1 MTNSTFLFH
10 HGWKFQLADAF
21 PLREAIERWRDA
33 DGRDFTDPAY
43 DDAQWQC
50 VALPHTFNDVD
61 LFRDRITDGGSRQK
75 RCVAFYRNWF
85 TVPAEHRGQ
94 KVILEFEGVRQTC
107 YLYVNGTL
115 AGYVENGVA
124 PFGID
129 VTDLIHDDKPNL
141 IAIATDNTSS
151 RNMAFYGAETPNK
164 PGVEPGGY
172 VARGDGAVPDGYPEG
187 TPFFWNTNDFNP
199 TLGGITRPV
208 KVHFKPQTY
217 LTLPL
222 YSNLRTKGTYVYG
235 KDFDLT
241 DPGAPKACV
250 AVESEVRNESD
261 HAVKAKLH
269 VSVRTLNGDEV
280 VSFDSEETT
289 VEPSGHIGQ
298 PLSITPQ
305 DAYEWEDSK
314 GQYVAVE
321 DEDAV
326 ASTETASLAVTTLK
340 AQTDAPVPLRL
351 WSLEDPYLYRV
362 SVTLVVDGESVDE
375 EIVETGF
382 RKVGYDNT
390 KGVTINGVPVWLR
403 GYAQRATNE
412 WSATGI
418 ATEWMKDEDAKLI
431 RASNANHVRWMHV
444 AASPADIAAFDS
456 HGIVCTQPAG
466 DKEKE
471 NFGRQWDQRVE
482 LMRDVIIAFR
492 NNPSIVF
499 WEAGNNSLHANHMH
513 EMLGLKRLLDPHGGR
528 FMGCRTLNTE
538 DTVAESEYVGTMLN
552 RHAARFIA
560 EHGPITETEYARE
573 EAPGRVWDDFTPPDF
588 DYRNKWIGVGGRKG
602 PGVDFYDLTA
612 EGLALADARG
622 YAEFFNDR
630 LGGASGRDLY
640 SAAAALCW
648 TDSAQHGR
656 QSYSENARMSGR
668 VRPDRV
674 RKQNFDVF
682 RVMQSEAPAVKILGH
697 WNYPPANTAKEGP
710 AYRYEKKRFNGQ
722 FWEGTGEYGYRD
734 PTHKTVYVIA
744 SYPVARV
751 ELYVN
756 DAEVGRCDKPTD
768 TFVFAFENVDV
779 TRSGAVEAVGYGYDG
794 NEVARD
800 RIETA
805 GQPARL
811 RLEARTAPGGW
822 RVDGADVAWVDV
834 AVVDTEGRVCP
845 LAGDRIDFAVDG
857 PAMFLGGYS
866 EGRFDDRVD
875 GRSDDSVIHADHV
888 FADCGMNRVFLR
900 AGETSGTVRLTA
912 RAEGLPPATVEIGTS
927 PADVATLSV
936 QQTARRYVDY
946 APVAPL
952 PSREFPPILAADKT
966 KYVPSAEDF
975 CKVLVDGQEPDARM
989 VPTVNKNGAVWGNVT
1004 VVLERMTT
1012 QCGDRFSYDWDPAA
1026 KTLTLRSGGHV
1037 VQAEVGR
1044 THLLVDGREN
1054 LMDGEPYLSP
1064 RGDVVME
1071 VAALVSWVKGVT
1083 VQYDDRV
1090 HVLRVDTG
1098 ALDGGDA
1105 FTATA
1110 GSIQASN
1117 PRRVP
1122 VFRPFRY
1129 VNGRKVL

>member
-1 MTNSTFLFH
+1 MTALYFH

-21 PLREAIERWRDA
+21 PMREAVERWRDA
-33 DGRDFTDPAY
+33 EGRAFTDPAY
-43 DDAQWQC
+43 DDGAWER
-50 VALPHTFNDVD
+50 VALPHTFNDAD
-61 LFRDRITDGGSRQK
+61 IFRDRILDGGSRQK
-75 RCVAFYRNWF
+75 RCAAFYRNWL
-85 TVPAEHRGQ
+85 TVPAEHRGE
-94 KVILEFEGVRQTC
+94 KVILEFEGIRQTC
-107 YLYVNGTL
+107 YLYVSGTL

-129 VTDLIHDDKPNL
+129 VTDLVDPDAPNL

-151 RNMAFYGAETPNK
+151 RNLPFYGAETPNE
-164 PGVEPGGY
+164 PGVEPGSY
-172 VARGDGAVPDGYPEG
+172 VARGDGDVPAGHPEG
-187 TPFFWNTNDFNP
+187 VPFFWNTNDFNP
-199 TLGGITRPV
+199 TLGGITRPM
-208 KVHFKPQTY
+208 KVHFKPRTY

-222 YSNLRTKGTYVYG
+222 YSNLKTKGTYVYG
-235 KDFDLT
+235 ADFDLA
-241 DPGAPKACV
+241 DHAAPKANV
-250 AVESEVRNESD
+250 HVESEVRNETD
-261 HAVKAKLH
+261 HVVRASLH
-269 VSVRTLNGDEV
+269 VSVRTLDGVEAAAF
-280 VSFDSEETT
+280 SSEPVT
-289 VEPSGHIGQ
+289 VQPSGRVVQ
-298 PLSITPQ
+298 PLSITPA
-305 DAYEWEDSK
+305 DAYEWDDGK
-314 GQYVAVE
+314 GRYVAVE

-326 ASTETASLAVTTLK
+326 APTETASLDVTVLK
-340 AQTDAPVPLRL
+340 AATAAPVPLRL
-351 WSLEDPYLYRV
+351 WSLADPYLYRV
-362 SVTLVVDGESVDE
+362 TVTLVVDGEPVDE
-375 EIVETGF
+375 TTVETGF
-382 RKVGYDNT
+382 RAIGYDNA

-444 AASPADIAAFDS
+444 AASPADIAAYDR
-456 HGIVCTQPAG
+456 HGVVCTQSAG

-471 NFGRQWDQRVE
+471 TFGRQWDQRVE

-513 EMLGLKRLLDPHGGR
+513 EMLALKRLLDPHGGR

-573 EAPGRVWDDFTPPDF
+573 EAPGRVWDDYTGPDY

-630 LGGASGRDLY
+630 LSGASGRDLY

-668 VRPDRV
+668 VRPDRIA
-674 RKQNFDVF
+674 KQNFDVF

-697 WNYPPANTAKEGP
+697 WNYEPANTAKTGP
-710 AYRYEKKRFNGQ
+710 VYRYERKRFNGR
-722 FWEGTGEYGYRD
+722 FWEGTGEFDYRD
-734 PTHKTVYVIA
+734 PTRKTVYAIA

-751 ELYVN
+751 ELLVN
-756 DAEVGRCDKPTD
+756 GERAGECTEPQD
-768 TFVFAFENVDV
+768 TFVFAFPNVDV
-779 TRSGAVEAVGYGYDG
+779 TRSGTVEAVAYGYDG

-800 RIETA
+800 RIETVGEPAKLVLAAHA
-805 GQPARL
+805 G
-811 RLEARTAPGGW
+811 PGGW
-822 RVDGADVAWVDV
+822 RADGEDLAYVDV
-834 AVVDTEGRVCP
+834 SVVDARGRVCP
-845 LAGDRIDFAVDG
+845 LASDRIDFSVEG
-857 PAMFLGGYS
+857 PASFLGGYN

-875 GRSDDSVIHADHV
+875 GRPDDSVIHTDHV
-888 FADCGMNRVFLR
+888 FADCGLNRVFLR
-900 AGETSGTVRLTA
+900 ATETPGVVRLTA
-912 RAEGLPPATVEIGTS
+912 RAEGLPPA
-927 PADVATLSV
+927 VAELRAERAEVNTLSE
-936 QQTARRYVDY
+936 TPAAREYAAY
-946 APVAPL
+946 APEAPW
-952 PSREFPPILAADKT
+952 SAREFPPIPAADKA
-966 KYVPSAEDF
+966 KYVPPSEDF
-975 CKVLVDGQEPDARM
+975 CKILIDGQEPDSRM
-989 VPTVNKNGAVWGNVT
+989 VPTVNKNGAVWGNVM
-1004 VVLERMTT
+1004 VVLERMAM
-1012 QCGDRFSYDWDPAA
+1012 QCGDRFSYSWDPAA
-1026 KTLTLRSGGHV
+1026 RTLTLRSGGHV

-1071 VAALVSWVKGVT
+1071 VAALVSWVKDVT

-1090 HVLRVDTG
+1090 HVLRVETG

-1105 FTATA
+1105 FTPAA
-1110 GSIQASN
+1110 ASVPAPSASAPGGLPPMVAV
-1117 PRRVP
+1117 PR
-1122 VFRPFRY
+1122 
-1129 VNGRKVL
+1129 